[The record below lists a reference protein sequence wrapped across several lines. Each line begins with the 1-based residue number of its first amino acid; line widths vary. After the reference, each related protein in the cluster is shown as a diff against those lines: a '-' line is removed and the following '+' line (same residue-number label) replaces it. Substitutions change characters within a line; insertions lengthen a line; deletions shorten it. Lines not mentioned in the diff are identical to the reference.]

1 MKREDKHQ
9 NGGKSMLL
17 SKVNFAKYT
26 VPKTKAEKLK
36 GGDSDFIITEEC
48 VDM

>member
-1 MKREDKHQ
+1 MRRENKHQ
-9 NGGKSMLL
+9 NEEKSMFL
-17 SKVNFAKYT
+17 SKVNFTKYT
-26 VPKTKAEKLK
+26 VPKTKTKKLK